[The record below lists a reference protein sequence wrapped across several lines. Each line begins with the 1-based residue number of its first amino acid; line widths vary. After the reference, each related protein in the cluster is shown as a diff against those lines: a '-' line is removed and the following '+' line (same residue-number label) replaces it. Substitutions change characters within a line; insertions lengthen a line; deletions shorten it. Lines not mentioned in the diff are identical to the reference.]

1 MNNPFSKISQLKAQI
16 YHEKVFA
23 FQDLT
28 IYIQN
33 HKEYN
38 PENKWKTLEIVS
50 KFHEI
55 VLMVKFI
62 LAKGNNKLVETHK
75 ELEDEISLTQ
85 SDKFCKSYAKAKKI
99 ARLARYEELVLSKE
113 AIEKFEQ
120 AYEFFLNEFKIRK
133 DDA

>member
-1 MNNPFSKISQLKAQI
+1 MNNPFSKVPQLKVPI
-16 YHEKVFA
+16 YRDKVFD

-28 IYIQN
+28 RYIQN
-33 HKEYN
+33 HKDYN
-38 PENKWKTLEIVS
+38 TKNKWKTFEIVS

-62 LAKGNNKLVETHK
+62 LAKEDKKLFKRHK
-75 ELEDEISLTQ
+75 DLEDELEDTRKKYSHFY
-85 SDKFCKSYAKAKKI
+85 KMAKSV
-99 ARLARYEELVLSKE
+99 ARLARYEELVLDEK

-120 AYEFFLNEFKIRK
+120 AYEFFLNEFKKRK

>member
-1 MNNPFSKISQLKAQI
+1 MSNPFSKVPQLKVPI
-16 YHEKVFA
+16 YRDKVFD

-28 IYIQN
+28 RYIQN
-33 HKEYN
+33 HKDYN
-38 PENKWKTLEIVS
+38 PKNKWKTFEIVS

-62 LAKGNNKLVETHK
+62 LAKEDKKLFKCHK
-75 ELEDEISLTQ
+75 DLEDDLENTRKKYFHFYRI
-85 SDKFCKSYAKAKKI
+85 AKNA
-99 ARLARYEELVLSKE
+99 AQLARYEQLVLDEK

-120 AYEFFLNEFKIRK
+120 AYEFFLNEFRKRK